1 MELGLGRPTSR
12 GKGQREGSGSR
23 CRKANVQGNP
33 GVRAQCADQIFLV
46 GVFPLSFL
54 YLFLLFLSSKYFK
67 SKRKTIDFGVVTPQ
81 SNPPENGTVKSV
93 CRRRRVIKCQ
103 KCKPATGSL
112 RLPTSCFMHAVHKN
126 STSHCFT

>member
-1 MELGLGRPTSR
+1 VGTEDYLTIDRLHRVITVGVGARPPHFER

-54 YLFLLFLSSKYFK
+54 YLFLLFLSSRYFK
-67 SKRKTIDFGVVTPQ
+67 SKRKTIDFGVVTLQ

-93 CRRRRVIKCQ
+93 CQ
-103 KCKPATGSL
+103 PPALCTQCIRTVL
-112 RLPTSCFMHAVHKN
+112 CTALHRQ
-126 STSHCFT
+126 